1 MKSVPKEVLMGYILM
16 LRHRG
21 VVDARVLNAME
32 RIPRHEFVTENF
44 LDRAYEDTA
53 LPTSAGQTLS
63 QPSVVAK
70 MTAVERNQEEDWLDQ
85 MLRASQV
92 KVMVVARVGT
102 QWTQEG
108 KKKIQIPVKKE

>member
-21 VVDARVLNAME
+21 VMDARVLNAME

-70 MTAVERNQEEDWLDQ
+70 IRSCANWA
-85 MLRASQV
+85 RAALTSLPMNV
-92 KVMVVARVGT
+92 WPAMPSGHK
-102 QWTQEG
+102 
-108 KKKIQIPVKKE
+108 